1 MLKRARFLLTLL
13 NIIMIVSLMSYVI
26 YNSRYGLALYWVLCL
41 FIIFLIAWINCYLS
55 KDGLGIDK
63 KESKAIINSYND
75 ITVTVNVL
83 YILGFLTLYFL
94 NEINVNV
101 LDNIYIIWVAFL
113 FTILVEI
120 INIAVIYGTQKQMI
134 KLAEKKYK
142 QK

>member
-55 KDGLGIDK
+55 KDGLGID
-63 KESKAIINSYND
+63 
-75 ITVTVNVL
+75 
-83 YILGFLTLYFL
+83 
-94 NEINVNV
+94 V